1 MTARR
6 REFLDAIDAHR
17 AQFGVRLD
25 AETRARLA
33 DYFELVERWSTRLH
47 LVAPCSPTEFAVR
60 HVLESLFA
68 LEHLPRGASVI
79 DVGSGAGLPI
89 IPCLVARDDLRATLF
104 EASTKKSVFL
114 REAIA
119 ALELREVARVVN
131 SRFEDADAPDAGA
144 LTCRALERFT
154 EMLPRLVEWSPTR
167 ARVLLFGGES
177 LREAVEREGLSCEAF
192 RIPLSERR
200 FLFVAQRT
208 PQIVAP

>member
-6 REFLDAIDAHR
+6 REFLDALEAHR
-17 AQFGVRLD
+17 SQFGVRLD

-33 DYFELVERWSTRLH
+33 DYFELVERWNPRLH

-104 EASTKKSVFL
+104 EASTKKSIFL

-119 ALELREVARVVN
+119 ALELRDVARVVN

-144 LTCRALERFT
+144 LTCRALERFS
-154 EMLPRLVEWSPTR
+154 EMLPRLFAWSPKR
-167 ARVLLFGGES
+167 ARLLFFGGAS
-177 LREAVEREGLSCEAF
+177 LRETIGRAGRAYESIL
-192 RIPLSERR
+192 IPESEQR
-200 FLFVAQRT
+200 FLFIVT
-208 PQIVAP
+208 PAEYR